1 MTVIL
6 TEKQLK
12 DAVIEYLEN
21 IDTAKAESFANMVMK
36 DYFLHDSPSENNF
49 ICALLKKHVGKLLE
63 NEDDNSLENLKSILQ
78 KLP

>member
-1 MTVIL
+1 MTIIL

-21 IDTAKAESFANMVMK
+21 TDTAKAESFAKMVIK
-36 DYFLHDSPSENNF
+36 DYFLHDSASENDF

-63 NEDDNSLENLKSILQ
+63 NEDDNGLENLKSALR
-78 KLP
+78 KLL